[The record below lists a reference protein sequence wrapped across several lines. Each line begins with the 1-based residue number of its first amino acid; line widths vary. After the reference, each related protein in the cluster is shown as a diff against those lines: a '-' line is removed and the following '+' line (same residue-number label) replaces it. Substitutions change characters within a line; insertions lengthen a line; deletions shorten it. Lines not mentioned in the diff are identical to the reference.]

1 MKERKLIVLTLQR
14 NHMNEPK
21 LNFKCVLQFFFK
33 SGKPKTKTKQKK
45 KEIKRNKQESNFNTL
60 TDT

>member
-21 LNFKCVLQFFFK
+21 LNFKCVLRFFFK
-33 SGKPKTKTKQKK
+33 SGKPKTKQKK
-45 KEIKRNKQESNFNTL
+45 KEIKRDKQESNFNTL

>member
-21 LNFKCVLQFFFK
+21 LNFKCVLRFFFK
-33 SGKPKTKTKQKK
+33 SGKPKTKQRKQ
-45 KEIKRNKQESNFNTL
+45 IKTNKNQISTH
-60 TDT
+60 